1 MNTPEM
7 NPVQRHYTRFD
18 LADRILDALRQSG
31 ADLDA
36 LTLDD
41 LGPIDEFHIRGREAT
56 TELGELGS
64 LSPGTSVLDVGCG
77 IGGPSRLLAARYGCR
92 VTGIDLVG
100 EYCRVATMLA
110 LRVCRDRSV
119 RYCQANALDLP
130 FGDATFDIVWTQ
142 HASMNIED
150 KQRLYAEMFR
160 VVRPGGRLLL
170 YDIVAGPGGPIH
182 CPVPWARD
190 SAISFLATA
199 EQLEDGLRAAGFDV
213 TTWQDLTEPVRE
225 WFRKMR
231 GRARASGAP
240 PSGPSILLGSAWET
254 MTGNM
259 VTNFEEH
266 RVGVVRAVLSRP
278 HPARE
283 G

>member
-1 MNTPEM
+1 MSARET
-7 NPVQRHYTRFD
+7 NPVQRHYARRD
-18 LADRILDALRQSG
+18 LAGQIFDALKRAG

-36 LTLDD
+36 LTVDD

-56 TELGELGS
+56 TELAELGA

-77 IGGPSRLLAARYGCR
+77 IGGASRVLAVGYGCR

-110 LRVCRDRSV
+110 ARVCRGQSV
-119 RYCQANALDLP
+119 RYCQASALGLP
-130 FGDATFDIVWTQ
+130 FGDATFDVVWTQ

-150 KQRLYAEMFR
+150 KQRFDGEMFR
-160 VVRPGGRLLL
+160 VVTPGGRLLL

-182 CPVPWARD
+182 FPVPWARVP
-190 SAISFLATA
+190 AISFLSTA
-199 EQLEDGLRAAGFDV
+199 EQVKDGLRAAGFDV
-213 TTWQDLTEPVRE
+213 TTWQDLTEPSRE
-225 WFRKMR
+225 WFQKMR
-231 GRARASGAP
+231 TRARVPAAP
-240 PSGPSILLGSAWET
+240 PSGPSILLGSDWKT

-259 VTNFEEH
+259 MTNFEEN

-278 HPARE
+278 VGEYR
-283 G
+283 